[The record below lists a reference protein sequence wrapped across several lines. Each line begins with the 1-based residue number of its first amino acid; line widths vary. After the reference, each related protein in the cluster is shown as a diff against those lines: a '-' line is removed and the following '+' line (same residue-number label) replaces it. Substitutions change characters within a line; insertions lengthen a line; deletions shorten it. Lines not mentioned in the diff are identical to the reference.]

1 MKKMFLAALLLLA
14 VPAMVQAQNPYALFS
29 AVCPSGQTLYY
40 GVDPNGRGA
49 NVTWPNHENGDFWA
63 GHTKPSGRVVIP
75 DTVTWVYNDVTHVLP
90 VYSVSQNC
98 FNGCT
103 GITTVVFPET
113 IIAFEPNAF
122 AGCSSLDS
130 IFMPQVPPELF
141 SGQPIGMSENG
152 AFYIPCGTYQAYFD
166 ARYYTIHTGAGGV
179 PCLEPEAEGVS
190 LTLLADDPE
199 HGFPQIVTHGVNNY
213 VRCDSIA
220 VIYAEESWHYRFDH
234 WSNGSTKICD
244 TLYVD
249 HDMTLTAYYAPRE
262 YTVTLTVN
270 YEERGTTSGSGTYTY
285 LDTAELRAIAND
297 GYHFLRW
304 NDNNTD
310 NPRLF
315 VVEDDAN
322 FMAIFAEGAGIEDID
337 AGNVRV
343 FANGNN
349 IVVEGADGMR
359 VDVFSVDG
367 RRVNN
372 GNLPKGVYLV
382 KVGNLPVRK
391 VVVTQ

>member
-1 MKKMFLAALLLLA
+1 
-14 VPAMVQAQNPYALFS
+14 
-29 AVCPSGQTLYY
+29 
-40 GVDPNGRGA
+40 
-49 NVTWPNHENGDFWA
+49 
-63 GHTKPSGRVVIP
+63 
-75 DTVTWVYNDVTHVLP
+75 
-90 VYSVSQNC
+90 
-98 FNGCT
+98 
-103 GITTVVFPET
+103 
-113 IIAFEPNAF
+113 
-122 AGCSSLDS
+122 
-130 IFMPQVPPELF
+130 
-141 SGQPIGMSENG
+141 
-152 AFYIPCGTYQAYFD
+152 
-166 ARYYTIHTGAGGV
+166 
-179 PCLEPEAEGVS
+179 
-190 LTLLADDPE
+190 
-199 HGFPQIVTHGVNNY
+199 
-213 VRCDSIA
+213 
-220 VIYAEESWHYRFDH
+220 
-234 WSNGSTKICD
+234 
-244 TLYVD
+244 
-249 HDMTLTAYYAPRE
+249 MTLTAYYAPRE